1 MWKSLS
7 SIKNFLF
14 IWIKNYSL
22 RIIKNIYPFLFSFLF
37 FWSSE
42 TLQGQGFYRIKA
54 DFSIKEK
61 TPDGKSQLII
71 GKVYYDKTYKKV
83 IYNIAFPEKE
93 TIVVTDSFMIRI
105 IDSKVIDKKRS
116 QNTNEFSVFHLCLN
130 GNLSNFGLKNSP
142 YTIENIEKEKD
153 LVITTWMPPID
164 YRHLLGKILL
174 SQKEKKLFGLVL
186 FNPKNIV
193 VGKQFFKKYINING
207 LEFPS
212 EVIQITYADKQ
223 EFYKITTFKNITVD
237 DIREDNI
244 YNYPIS
250 H

>member
-1 MWKSLS
+1 MY
-7 SIKNFLF
+7 F
-14 IWIKNYSL
+14 SL
-22 RIIKNIYPFLFSFLF
+22 RIIKIYSFILSSFFFSQI
-37 FWSSE
+37 S
-42 TLQGQGFYRIKA
+42 QGQEFYRIKT

-61 TPDGKSQLII
+61 TPDGKSQLIM
-71 GKVYYDKTYKKV
+71 GKAYYDKTARKI
-83 IYNIAFPEKE
+83 IYNITFPEKE

-116 QNTNEFSVFHLCLN
+116 QSTNEFSVFHLCLN

-142 YTIENIEKEKD
+142 YTIENIEKEED
-153 LVITTWMPPID
+153 MVITTWMPPVN
-164 YRHLLGKILL
+164 YRHLLGKALL

-186 FNPKNIV
+186 FNPKDIV
-193 VGKQFFKKYINING
+193 VGKQFFKKYINVNG

-212 EVIQITYADKQ
+212 EVIQITYVDKQ

-237 DIREDNI
+237 DIHEDNI
-244 YNYPIS
+244 YNYPVS